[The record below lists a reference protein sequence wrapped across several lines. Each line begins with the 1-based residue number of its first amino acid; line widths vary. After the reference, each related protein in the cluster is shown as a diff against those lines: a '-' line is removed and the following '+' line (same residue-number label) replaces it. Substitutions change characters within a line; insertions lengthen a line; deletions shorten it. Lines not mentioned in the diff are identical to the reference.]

1 MSAMIV
7 RAAQLARALYQAQ
20 VRGDDTSYFDGHLMA
35 VADVLFDAGASREMI
50 AAGYLYRAVARGA
63 LALGEI
69 ERDFGAEVAA
79 MIAGLSDRWH
89 GHARPLQ
96 ASYTAIELE
105 RLAAESA
112 QVQTITL
119 ADDLVSL
126 REAHLLE
133 PEAREVLVAEV
144 TVRMEQLLLA
154 DAQVRYQVHA
164 ELARWTDSG
173 QTLLRA
179 LTLMEWS
186 AHSRQH

>member
-1 MSAMIV
+1 MIV

-20 VRGDDTSYFDGHLMA
+20 IRDDGTSYFDGHLMA

-50 AAGYLYRAVARGA
+50 AAGYLHRAVARGA
-63 LALGEI
+63 LTPGEI

-79 MIAGLSDRWH
+79 MIAGLSDGWH

-96 ASYTAIELE
+96 ARQAAIELE

-112 QVQTITL
+112 QVQTVRL

-126 REAHLLE
+126 REAQLLE

-164 ELARWTDSG
+164 ELSRWTDSG

-179 LTLMEWS
+179 LALMERS
-186 AHSRQH
+186 AHSRQQ